1 MKTAK
6 NVLSFA
12 LVLTLLLS
20 LSIPVFADGASYQ
33 NTQAFLREI
42 DGYTDLSST
51 LVGVIDFAG
60 ENYERVK
67 LSYKGDASDYTSNF
81 SILFNED
88 EEDIVVYMGQ
98 VIKFD
103 ESRLSEVL
111 EAVNRINAQTT
122 GMKLYVDTSD
132 NTVSAE
138 LEAVCRH
145 LGQHRFGGA
154 FTARNEGFRRR
165 SLRVGCRLSDWLYRQ
180 GV

>member
-6 NVLSFA
+6 TVLSFV

-20 LSIPVFADGASYQ
+20 LGSTAFADTAAYK

-42 DGYTDLSST
+42 DGFTDLTAT

-60 ENYERVK
+60 ENYEQVK
-67 LSYKGDASDYTSNF
+67 LSYKGDASGYTSHF

-88 EEDIVVYMGQ
+88 QEDIVVYMGQ

-103 ESRLSEVL
+103 GSRLSEVL
-111 EAVNRINAQTT
+111 DAVNSINAQTT

-138 LEAVCRH
+138 LLQLVTEDSVVDLSLSAVGF
-145 LGQHRFGGA
+145 LIG
-154 FTARNEGFRRR
+154 FTDKVFE
-165 SLRVGCRLSDWLYRQ
+165 RLADYAI
-180 GV
+180 

>member
-6 NVLSFA
+6 TILSFA

-20 LSIPVFADGASYQ
+20 LGNIAFADTAAYQ

-42 DGYTDLSST
+42 DGYTDLTAT

-60 ENYERVK
+60 ENYEQVK
-67 LSYKGDASDYTSNF
+67 LSYKGDASDYTSHF

-88 EEDIVVYMGQ
+88 QEDIVLYMGQ

-103 ESRLSEVL
+103 ESRLSEVMT
-111 EAVNRINAQTT
+111 EVNKLNAQTT
-122 GMKLYVDTSD
+122 GVKLYVDTSE

-138 LEAVCRH
+138 LFQLVTKDSAAELSLSAVGF
-145 LGQHRFGGA
+145 LIG
-154 FTARNEGFRRR
+154 FTDKVFE
-165 SLRVGCRLSDWLYRQ
+165 RLADYA
-180 GV
+180 V

>member
-6 NVLSFA
+6 NVMSFA
-12 LVLTLLLS
+12 LVLSLLLS

-33 NTQAFLREI
+33 NTQAFLEAI

-60 ENYERVK
+60 ENYEHVK

-138 LEAVCRH
+138 LLQLVTKDSVVDLSVSAVGF
-145 LGQHRFGGA
+145 LIG
-154 FTARNEGFRRR
+154 FTDKVYE
-165 SLRVGCRLSDWLYRQ
+165 RLADFA
-180 GV
+180 V